1 MKGVRYLID
10 DEGKK
15 THVVLDLDVWS
26 ETWQEFFQD
35 DEVTLLAHST
45 DGLQGE
51 LDHLEQDLS
60 PSDLDAWLKAFNR
73 T

>member
-10 DEGKK
+10 DEGNK
-15 THVVLDLDVWS
+15 THVVLDLNVWS

-45 DGLQGE
+45 DGLQGK
-51 LDHLEQDLS
+51 LNHLEQDLPS
-60 PSDLDAWLKAFNR
+60 SDLDAWLEAFNR